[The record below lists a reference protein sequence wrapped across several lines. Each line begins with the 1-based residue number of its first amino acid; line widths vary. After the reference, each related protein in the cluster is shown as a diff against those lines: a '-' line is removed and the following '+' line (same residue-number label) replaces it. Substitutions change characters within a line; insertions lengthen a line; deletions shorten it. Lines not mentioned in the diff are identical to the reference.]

1 MKKRLLLSL
10 FAVLATV
17 GVSAHS
23 TGEFAYTTS
32 QRFKMTGDNMLVNGQ
47 FSPDASGWTD
57 AAGENVS
64 LTGWSVEQAA
74 GPNGEVNALLFT
86 GTESTASLCQVVD
99 LAPSTTYAVTFWIK
113 GESAGNLTNTLI
125 FVNGDGTREKVA
137 STAEAPV
144 IDVMSSCNYSDEWT
158 EVTAVVTTPVGA
170 ADPED
175 ATVTYIATPTLVINF
190 SSLGA
195 GVMVADFSVNE
206 AMEVYDIR
214 IIERKIAYA
223 RLLMEEASF
232 NIDDAK
238 AERDYLDEN
247 IQMVESLLDGPDLE
261 DPSTAE
267 GALQLIDE
275 ALESFLGVTSQN
287 LASQIKTFNFASL
300 ADVGR
305 GRNFTGMD
313 NVVLSGGNWGHPGSG
328 TDYLMSAIQTG
339 QYGHTATFTVKNDNF
354 PAGRYFFSAEI
365 RNANTGKSSW
375 PCPEQVFNLRTDC
388 KMWIGNDT
396 VMLNDVYGENYQRFY
411 MIGNVDK
418 DGEFTANLYWPGTT
432 NGENVSGNNGG
443 AFYIRNVE
451 LRGFGDITTRA
462 EHFAAWKAYKAQ
474 WDAAVGAR
482 NNVYDKL
489 DNGNYP
495 WGQDSV
501 KAAVAIW
508 DPYFYGQRAKNWMTA
523 EGTDAGIATT
533 EEFNDWALYQGVE
546 AYQTTEDGDGN
557 VTTTRLE
564 YQLVRNYQW
573 ANNYVANLNKPFT
586 DLATAIDNAKATR
599 NRGMNYLCD
608 RATYKTAIETALAT
622 LKQVRDNTSD
632 ATIEADTQ
640 TLTAALEALNAATE
654 AFLNSAEIPPVVDVD
669 FSNPFEYVEGQDA
682 VYDDD
687 NNLVTPAISSMY
699 VIKGNVGEMH
709 FAESVVN
716 TEDNTQTTF
725 GLGYQTEYT
734 DVLRVGNG
742 EATAEFGDPGSLV
755 NVQFDLWIGNLL
767 GKFVKVELRNAAGE
781 RVAGFRYSKYDA
793 NVDYNDFN
801 DHVGKTNG
809 GTGMDIRQYALG
821 IGKSGVENASIY
833 ANGAL
838 NHFDLTIDYNTN
850 TVQGTLTNGNGAK
863 CEGAAMPIRTDITDT
878 KVTTFVIASDYS
890 NANRQC
896 WFDNLR
902 IKAYGNAPADFEEE
916 ITESPWLEH
925 TNAVKTVK
933 TSANSS
939 AIYTISGVRVNS
951 ASQKG
956 IYIQNGK
963 KFVVK

>member
-1 MKKRLLLSL
+1 MKKRLLFSL

-17 GVSAHS
+17 GVSAHN

-47 FSPDASGWTD
+47 FNPDATGWTD

-99 LAPSTTYAVTFWIK
+99 LAPSTTYAVSFWIK
-113 GESAGNLTNTLI
+113 GEVAGNLTSTLI
-125 FVNGDGTREKVA
+125 FVNGDGTREKAA

-144 IDVMSSCNYSDEWT
+144 IDVLSSCNYSDEWT

-206 AMEVYDIR
+206 AMEVFDIR
-214 IIERKIAYA
+214 LMQERFDYA
-223 RLLMEEASF
+223 RKLMEEPAF
-232 NIDDAK
+232 NTADAQDAK
-238 AERDYLDEN
+238 
-247 IQMVESLLDGPDLE
+247 V
-261 DPSTAE
+261 
-267 GALQLIDE
+267 ALQGTIEQLEEMIALGGFDE
-275 ALESFLGVTSQN
+275 DIATGEDLLPALEELIEAYLAVTSLNVNN
-287 LASQIKTFNFASL
+287 LLKGTETATL
-300 ADVGR
+300 TGVGKLNR
-305 GRNFTGMD
+305 GD
-313 NVVLSGGNWGHPGSG
+313 NAGLTSKFPNLELTGGNWQHSSNADYLFTAIQGNYTNSG
-328 TDYLMSAIQTG
+328 TYNVFNVD
-339 QYGHTATFTVKNDNF
+339 F
-354 PAGRYFFSAEI
+354 PAGKYFI
-365 RNANTGKSSW
+365 TGKVRNASVGSSAAYVYTYDLETM
-375 PCPEQVFNLRTDC
+375 CKVFV
-388 KMWIGNDT
+388 GNDST
-396 VMLNDVYGENYQRFY
+396 EFGPVAGENYQRFY
-411 MIGNVDK
+411 FIGDVNE
-418 DGEFTANLYWPGTT
+418 DGAFRAGIEWPGKAK
-432 NGENVSGNNGG
+432 GS
-443 AFYIRNVE
+443 AFFIKDVQVRSFNM
-451 LRGFGDITTRA
+451 DIQA
-462 EHFAAWKAYKAQ
+462 GVDHIQAFKKFKAQ
-474 WDAAVGAR
+474 WDAAVANR

-489 DNGNYP
+489 GNGNYP

-501 KAAVAIW
+501 KAAIANW
-508 DPYFYGQRAKNWMTA
+508 DPYFLAQRAKNWMTA
-523 EGTDAGIATT
+523 EGADAGIATT
-533 EEFNDWALYQGVE
+533 ADFNDWALYQGVE
-546 AYQTTEDGDGN
+546 LYKTPEATEEN
-557 VTTTRLE
+557 PNPEPTRLE
-564 YQLVRNYQW
+564 YQVVRNYQW
-573 ANNYVANLNKPFT
+573 ANSYVANLNKPFT

-632 ATIEADTQ
+632 ATIEKDTQ

-654 AFLNSAEIPPVVDVD
+654 AFLNSAEIPPVVDID
-669 FSNPFEYVEGQDA
+669 FSNPFEFVEGQDA

-687 NNLVTPAISSMY
+687 NNMISPATSNMW
-699 VIKGNVGEMH
+699 VIKGNAGEMH
-709 FAESVVN
+709 FSESVVGD
-716 TEDNTQTTF
+716 TAVTTGTTF
-725 GLGYQTEYT
+725 AKGWQNEYR
-734 DVLRVGNG
+734 DMLRVGNG
-742 EATAEFGDPGSLV
+742 AATVEIGDPGSIM
-755 NVQFDLWIGNLL
+755 NVQFDVWG
-767 GKFVKVELRNAAGE
+767 GKLSGKSFYVELRNAAGE
-781 RVAGFRYSKYDA
+781 RVAGFSRNFYSGTIS
-793 NVDYNDFN
+793 YNDFDN
-801 DHVGKTNG
+801 AE
-809 GTGMDIRQYALG
+809 GTGMDAG
-821 IGKSGVENASIY
+821 KMIGQGSGSVSNASLV
-833 ANGAL
+833 ANNAK
-838 NHFDLTIDYNTN
+838 NSFDLTIDYNTN
-850 TVQGTLTNGNGAK
+850 TVKGKLVTGNGATSD
-863 CEGAAMPIRTDITDT
+863 GVAVPIRTDLADT
-878 KVTTFVIASDYS
+878 KIVTFAVGS
-890 NANRQC
+890 NYGNADRRC

-902 IKAYGNAPADFEEE
+902 ITVYGNAPADFEEE

>member
-1 MKKRLLLSL
+1 MKKRLLFSL

-17 GVSAHS
+17 GVSAHN
-23 TGEFAYTTS
+23 TGEFAYTTT

-99 LAPSTTYAVTFWIK
+99 LAPSTTYAVSFWIK
-113 GESAGNLTNTLI
+113 GEVAGNLTSTLI
-125 FVNGDGTREKVA
+125 FVNGDGTREKAA

-144 IDVMSSCNYSDEWT
+144 IDVLSSCNYSDEWT

-206 AMEVYDIR
+206 AMEVFDIR
-214 IIERKIAYA
+214 LMQERFDYA
-223 RLLMEEASF
+223 RKLMEEPAF
-232 NIDDAK
+232 NTADAQDAK
-238 AERDYLDEN
+238 
-247 IQMVESLLDGPDLE
+247 V
-261 DPSTAE
+261 
-267 GALQLIDE
+267 ALQGTIEQLEEMIALGGFDE
-275 ALESFLGVTSQN
+275 DIATGEDLLPALEELIEAYLAVTSLNVNN
-287 LASQIKTFNFASL
+287 LLKGTETATL
-300 ADVGR
+300 TGVGKLNR
-305 GRNFTGMD
+305 GD
-313 NVVLSGGNWGHPGSG
+313 NAGLTSKFPNLELTGGNWQHSSNADYLFTAIQGNYTNSG
-328 TDYLMSAIQTG
+328 TYNVFNVD
-339 QYGHTATFTVKNDNF
+339 F
-354 PAGRYFFSAEI
+354 PAGKYFI
-365 RNANTGKSSW
+365 TGKVRNASVGSSAAYVYTYDLETM
-375 PCPEQVFNLRTDC
+375 CKVFV
-388 KMWIGNDT
+388 GNDST
-396 VMLNDVYGENYQRFY
+396 EFGPVAGENYQRFY
-411 MIGNVDK
+411 FIGDVNE
-418 DGEFTANLYWPGTT
+418 DGAFRAGIEWPGKAK
-432 NGENVSGNNGG
+432 GS
-443 AFYIRNVE
+443 AFFIKDVQVRSFNM
-451 LRGFGDITTRA
+451 DIQA
-462 EHFAAWKAYKAQ
+462 GVDHIQAFKKFKAQ
-474 WDAAVGAR
+474 WEAAVANR

-508 DPYFYGQRAKNWMTA
+508 DPYFYAQRAKNWMTA

-546 AYQTTEDGDGN
+546 AYQTTEDAEGN
-557 VTTTRLE
+557 PTTTRLE
-564 YQLVRNYQW
+564 YQVVRNYQW
-573 ANNYVANLNKPFT
+573 ASSYVANLNKPFT

-632 ATIEADTQ
+632 ATIEKDTQ

-654 AFLNSAEIPPVVDVD
+654 AFLNSAEIPPVVDID
-669 FSNPFEYVEGQDA
+669 FSNPFEYVEGKDA

-687 NNLVTPAISSMY
+687 NNLITPATSSMY
-699 VIKGNVGEMH
+699 VIKGTVGEMH

-742 EATAEFGDPGSLV
+742 EATSEFGDPGSLV
-755 NVQFDLWIGNLL
+755 NVQFDLWLGNLN

-809 GTGMDIRQYALG
+809 GTGMDIRQYAIG
-821 IGKSGVENASIY
+821 IGKTGVENASIY

-863 CEGAAMPIRTDITDT
+863 CVGAALPIRSGLTDT
-878 KVTTFVIASDYS
+878 KVTTFVVGSDYN
-890 NANRQC
+890 NANRQS

-902 IKAYGNAPADFEEE
+902 ITAYGNAPADFEEE

>member
-99 LAPSTTYAVTFWIK
+99 LAPSTTYAVSFWIK
-113 GESAGNLTNTLI
+113 GEVAGNLTSTLI

-144 IDVMSSCNYSDEWT
+144 IDVLSSCNYSDEWT
-158 EVTAVVTTPVGA
+158 EVTAVVTTPAGA

-206 AMEVYDIR
+206 AMEVFDIR
-214 IIERKIAYA
+214 LMQERFDYA
-223 RLLMEEASF
+223 RKLMEEPAF
-232 NIDDAK
+232 NTADAQDAK
-238 AERDYLDEN
+238 A
-247 IQMVESLLDGPDLE
+247 
-261 DPSTAE
+261 
-267 GALQLIDE
+267 ALQGTIEQLEEMIAMGGFDE
-275 ALESFLGVTSQN
+275 DIATGEDLLPALEELIEAYLAATSLNVNNMLTGTETATLTSVGKLNRGDNAGLTSKFPN
-287 LASQIKTFNFASL
+287 LQLT
-300 ADVGR
+300 
-305 GRNFTGMD
+305 
-313 NVVLSGGNWGHPGSG
+313 GGNWQHPSNA
-328 TDYLMSAIQTG
+328 DYLLSAIQGSYSNSGT
-339 QYGHTATFTVKNDNF
+339 YNVFNVDF
-354 PAGRYFFSAEI
+354 PAGKYFI
-365 RNANTGKSSW
+365 TGKVRNASVGSSATYVYTYDLETM
-375 PCPEQVFNLRTDC
+375 CKVFV
-388 KMWIGNDT
+388 GNDST
-396 VMLNDVYGENYQRFY
+396 EFGPVAGENYQRFY
-411 MIGNVDK
+411 FIGDVK
-418 DGEFTANLYWPGTT
+418 EDGAFRAGIEWPGKAK
-432 NGENVSGNNGG
+432 GS
-443 AFYIRNVE
+443 AFFIKDVQVRSFNM
-451 LRGFGDITTRA
+451 DIQA
-462 EHFAAWKAYKAQ
+462 GVDHIQAFKKFKAQ
-474 WDAAVGAR
+474 WEAAVANR

-523 EGTDAGIATT
+523 EGTDAGIAST
-533 EEFNDWALYQGVE
+533 EELNDWALYQGVE
-546 AYQTTEDGDGN
+546 LYETPEATEEN
-557 VTTTRLE
+557 PNPEPKRLE
-564 YQLVRNYQW
+564 YQVVRNYQW
-573 ANNYVANLNKPFT
+573 ANNYVVNLNKPFT

-632 ATIEADTQ
+632 ATIDADTQ

-654 AFLNSAEIPPVVDVD
+654 AFLNSAEVAPVVDID
-669 FSNPFEYVEGQDA
+669 FSNPFEFVEGQDA

-687 NNLVTPAISSMY
+687 NNMISPATSNMW
-699 VIKGNVGEMH
+699 VIKGNAGEMH
-709 FAESVVN
+709 FSESVVGD
-716 TEDNTQTTF
+716 TAVTTGTTF
-725 GLGYQTEYT
+725 AKGWQKEYM
-734 DVLRVGNG
+734 DMLRVGNG
-742 EATAEFGDPGSLV
+742 AATVEIGDPGSIM
-755 NVQFDLWIGNLL
+755 NVQFDVWG
-767 GKFVKVELRNAAGE
+767 GKLSGKAFYVELRNAAGE
-781 RVAGFRYSKYDA
+781 RVAGFERNFYNGTTS
-793 NVDYNDFN
+793 YNDFN
-801 DHVGKTNG
+801 NAE
-809 GTGMDIRQYALG
+809 GTGMDTG
-821 IGKSGVENASIY
+821 KMIGQGSSSVSNASLV
-833 ANGAL
+833 ANNAK
-838 NHFDLTIDYNTN
+838 NSFDLTIDYNTN
-850 TVQGTLTNGNGAK
+850 TVKGKLVTGNGATSD
-863 CEGAAMPIRTDITDT
+863 GVAVPIRTDLADT
-878 KVTTFVIASDYS
+878 KIVSFAVGS
-890 NANRQC
+890 NYGNADRRC

-902 IKAYGNAPADFEEE
+902 IIVYGNAPADFEEE

-933 TSANSS
+933 SNANSG